1 MKVSFFG
8 YRSGIALVLTIA
20 FLSGL
25 SAFSVAR
32 AAEKLKF
39 AGCGIIRKAFM
50 NDLARA
56 FTQQHGIEVDVKGGG
71 ATLGIRE
78 AAAGNIHVGGGC
90 RPELPFPEE
99 KNVLR
104 HHVAWDAV
112 VAIVHKDN
120 PVDSLSFEQLQD
132 IITGKLTDWGA
143 IGGPNGIPIIFYA
156 REGKI
161 SGVGHMARMLLFFD
175 AEQTFEAKQ
184 RYKSSGP
191 LEKAIESNSG
201 LWAIGLSGVSSAK
214 RRKVKIL
221 RIDGVYPSKPNILSG
236 DYPALYRP
244 LYLFTSNPPKG
255 LAKQFIEFALSPEG
269 QRVISDA
276 GTVNLAEGGE
286 DLWNL
291 YRLEMGF

>member
-1 MKVSFFG
+1 MKVLFFR
-8 YRSGIALVLTIA
+8 YRSGIAAVLTIA
-20 FLSGL
+20 FLL
-25 SAFSVAR
+25 CLPMFSIAR
-32 AAEKLKF
+32 AAETLKF

-50 NDLARA
+50 DDLARA
-56 FTQQHGIEVDVKGGG
+56 FTRQHGIEVDVKGGG

-99 KNVLR
+99 KNIVR

-112 VAIVHKDN
+112 VAIVHPDN
-120 PVDSLSFEQLQD
+120 PVDSISFEQLQD
-132 IITGKLTDWGA
+132 IITGKLTDWGSV
-143 IGGPNGIPIIFYA
+143 GGPTGIPIVFYA
-156 REGKI
+156 RDGKI
-161 SGVGHMARMLLFFD
+161 SGVGHMSRMLLFFD
-175 AEQTFEAKQ
+175 PEQTFEAKK
-184 RYKSSGP
+184 RFKSSGP

-236 DYPALYRP
+236 EYPALYRP
-244 LYLFTSNPPKG
+244 LYLFTSNPPQS
-255 LAKQFIEFALSPEG
+255 LAKQFIDFAVSPEG
-269 QRVISDA
+269 QKVISDA